1 VADKLLNDGITKQ
14 VKDAFEKQMRQP
26 VQAIFFGKQTDCD
39 YCADTRQ
46 LVEEVVELS
55 DKIDLKIYDLEKDGE
70 IARQYHLDKAP
81 GLVIASKDG
90 DKIIDYGIRF
100 AGIPAGYEFSSLIQ
114 SLIMVSGGDSG
125 LKEKT
130 RQALKD
136 LKQPIHLAVFST
148 PT

>member
-1 VADKLLNDGITKQ
+1 MAEKLLNDGIIKQ
-14 VKDAFEKQMRQP
+14 VKDAFDQQMRQP
-26 VQAIFFGKQTDCD
+26 VQVIYFGKQNDCD

-55 DKIDLKIYDLEKDGE
+55 DKIELKIYDLEVDSE

-81 GLVIASKDG
+81 GLVIAGKDG
-90 DKIIDYGIRF
+90 DSISDYGIRF
-100 AGIPAGYEFSSLIQ
+100 AGIPSGYEFSSLIQ
-114 SLIMVSGGDSG
+114 SLMMVSGRDSG
-125 LKEKT
+125 LREKT
-130 RQALKD
+130 RLALKQ